1 MSVSSTERLM
11 NLVIALLGT
20 KYGRSRDF
28 LRNRINGYDPTS
40 SDDAFGRMFER
51 DKTHLKNL
59 GIPITSLRD
68 PHGEGDD
75 AWKYLIR
82 PQDYRLPQIRLDPEG
97 LAVLSL
103 AARVWEQASL
113 GSAAARALRKLETV
127 AQAQPA
133 ASAPVIATR
142 MRTTEAAFDP
152 LWDALLNHQRVTFSY
167 RRSQDVRTVQR
178 QVEPWGLGNKYG
190 QWYLSGRD
198 VRRSE
203 QRLYRLSRITSNVRI
218 DRKATF
224 SRPENFDMAAVLDS
238 LGSGPLSEAVLE
250 LPDGRGRLLREL
262 AASHPAGQPTD
273 PKPTDPK
280 PTDPKPTET
289 GEPAQR
295 EGWDRVTVPYR
306 EPELLADDLAAM
318 GAAVVVLAPPVLRA
332 AVLRRLKGAAKIA
345 ANGAPAADFSRP
357 PVPRR
362 PKPTS
367 EDRLRR
373 LLDLVPFLVQ
383 NSGIEAATVAEEFGI
398 GLSELEADLAL
409 LSVCG
414 LPGYQHGE
422 LIDVRWDEGSVFIR
436 DADELARPLRLT
448 QQEACALLVGL
459 EALQSLPDDGALPD
473 DGGNQTLRSVLES
486 VRNIAGSD
494 AWLAEVVQARIT
506 PRASLPTLSVL
517 QRAVTGGARV
527 RISYFVPVRDEL
539 TDRVIEPLR
548 IFSLDSH
555 WYVEA
560 WCTSAHGLRNFRL
573 DNIRTAYPTGEA
585 AAAHELPVNA
595 PLPESAFTPGT
606 KDLDVVIALDGSAQW
621 VAGAYS
627 AREQASLPDGRTAVR
642 IKVGRAA
649 AVPALMARLAGG
661 GQVLEPADLR
671 AETTAFLQDAV
682 AGYARAASAGSNTG
696 GAGDGDTD
704 RDR

>member
-1 MSVSSTERLM
+1 M

-28 LRNRINGYDPTS
+28 LRNRINGYDPQAT
-40 SDDAFGRMFER
+40 DDAFGRMFER

-113 GSAAARALRKLETV
+113 GSAAARAVRKLETV
-127 AQAQPA
+127 APALPA
-133 ASAPVIATR
+133 ASAPVIAPR

-152 LWDALLNHQRVTFSY
+152 LWEALLNHQRVSFSY

-198 VRRSE
+198 IRQGE
-203 QRLYRLSRITSNVRI
+203 QRLYRLARITSDVSI

-238 LGSGPLSEAVLE
+238 LGTGPLSEAVLA
-250 LPDGRGRLLREL
+250 LPAGRGQLLREM
-262 AASHPAGQPTD
+262 AAGHPASRPKSHSTSQPAD
-273 PKPTDPK
+273 HPASQ
-280 PTDPKPTET
+280 PTET

-295 EGWDRVTVPYR
+295 QGWDRVTVPYR
-306 EPELLADDLAAM
+306 DPELLADDLAAM

-332 AVLRRLKGAAKIA
+332 AVLRRLQGAAAVA
-345 ANGAPAADFSRP
+345 AGFAPAADFTRP
-357 PVPRR
+357 LVPRR
-362 PKPTS
+362 PKPNS

-383 NSGIEAATVAEEFGI
+383 NSGIEADAVAEEFGI
-398 GLSELEADLAL
+398 SLSELEADLAL

-422 LIDVRWDEGSVFIR
+422 LIDVRWDEGTVFIR

-448 QQEACALLVGL
+448 QEEACALLVGL
-459 EALQSLPDDGALPD
+459 ESLQSLPDDGALPD
-473 DGGNQTLRSVLES
+473 DGGDQTLRSVLES
-486 VRNIAGSD
+486 VRSVAGSD
-494 AWLAEVVQARIT
+494 AWLADVVQARIT
-506 PRASLPTLSVL
+506 PQASLQMLSVL
-517 QRAVTGGARV
+517 QRAVTGSARV
-527 RISYFVPVRDEL
+527 RISYFVPLRDEV

-548 IFSLDSH
+548 LFSLDSH

-560 WCTSAHGLRNFRL
+560 WCTLACGMRNFRL

-585 AAAHELPVNA
+585 AVVHQLPVDA
-595 PLPESAFTPGT
+595 PLPESAFTPGAA
-606 KDLDVVIALDGSAQW
+606 DLDVVIALDGSSQW
-621 VAGAYS
+621 VTEAYG
-627 AREQASLPDGRTAVR
+627 AREQAILPDGRIAVR
-642 IKVGRAA
+642 LNMGRAA

-671 AETTAFLQDAV
+671 EETAAFLAE
-682 AGYARAASAGSNTG
+682 ALLGYARAVEVDGAGA
-696 GAGDGDTD
+696 GAGDTCADTD
-704 RDR
+704 R